1 MMLFLFYQLK
11 YVEINMKQRLRVELT
26 KPETCDDFILMVSN
40 NVVQLF
46 TEFKNQKMLLLT
58 AAKKIIIVI
67 VVMVKYQ
74 TVGVLFPSSFSVRNV
89 DCIYK

>member
-67 VVMVKYQ
+67 VVMVY
-74 TVGVLFPSSFSVRNV
+74 VSNSGRPLSIIF
-89 DCIYK
+89 

>member
-11 YVEINMKQRLRVELT
+11 YVEINMMQRLRVELT

-67 VVMVKYQ
+67 VVMVY
-74 TVGVLFPSSFSVRNV
+74 VSNSGRPLSIIF
-89 DCIYK
+89 

>member
-40 NVVQLF
+40 NVVG
-46 TEFKNQKMLLLT
+46 QKMLLLT

-67 VVMVKYQ
+67 VVMVY
-74 TVGVLFPSSFSVRNV
+74 VSNSGRPLSIIF
-89 DCIYK
+89 